1 MNAER
6 TVTRHIMDLM
16 WLFTVPVLKLA
27 IKIGILLAA
36 IFLVIQ
42 VIRWAIQSK
51 PPNPFTKDIREPRRA
66 YQHDQKKRDA
76 VLKQGFSIDKV
87 YINPGIVI
95 LESLNHL

>member
-1 MNAER
+1 
-6 TVTRHIMDLM
+6 MDLM
-16 WLFTVPVLKLA
+16 WLFTVPILKLA

-36 IFLVIQ
+36 VFLVIQ

-51 PPNPFTKDIREPRRA
+51 PPNPFTKDIREPRKA

-87 YINPGIVI
+87 KKIPGLYWNLDSKPPLIQLI
-95 LESLNHL
+95 SK

>member
-1 MNAER
+1 MN
-6 TVTRHIMDLM
+6 LM

-36 IFLVIQ
+36 VFLVIQ

-51 PPNPFTKDIREPRRA
+51 PPNPFTKDIREPRKA

-87 YINPGIVI
+87 KKIPGLYWNLDSKHPLIQLI
-95 LESLNHL
+95 SK